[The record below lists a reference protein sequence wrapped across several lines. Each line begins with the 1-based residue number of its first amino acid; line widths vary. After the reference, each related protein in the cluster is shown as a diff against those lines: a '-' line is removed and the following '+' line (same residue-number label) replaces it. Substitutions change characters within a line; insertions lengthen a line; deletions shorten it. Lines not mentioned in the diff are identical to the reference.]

1 MPGDLEAAL
10 RLELKTEQ
18 TNAPEQI
25 AYRFLKEDF
34 TFCCVPLAP
43 STYVPLASV
52 QAPLEPE
59 GSLDNLQIPQP
70 ASPEGSLA
78 ATDSVE
84 SPTTQRQIPSQQL

>member
-10 RLELKTEQ
+10 RLELKAEQ
-18 TNAPEQI
+18 TNAPEQMS
-25 AYRFLKEDF
+25 YRFLKEDF

-43 STYVPLASV
+43 STYIPLASV

-59 GSLDNLQIPQP
+59 GSL
-70 ASPEGSLA
+70 A

-84 SPTTQRQIPSQQL
+84 VPTTPTSPMTSSSVIPSQQL